1 MKNQLISFLFV
12 GYVFGLSI
20 SGTIKDSKTGEPLPY
35 ANIIVSNTTIG
46 TASDINGYYI
56 IPSIDNGEYIVKV
69 MMIGYSISENKIII
83 NNENIRLNLELEP
96 DIIDIDEV
104 KVSAERMRFEKKV
117 DVSRVNISN
126 REIRRTPAFVES
138 DVFRT
143 IQLLPSVTAS
153 NDFNA
158 ALIVRGGSPDE
169 NLILLDGTEIYNPY
183 HIGGVFSAFNADMVS
198 DVEFLAGG
206 FPAEYG
212 GRL

>member
-35 ANIIVSNTTIG
+35 ANIIVSNTGIG

-96 DIIDIDEV
+96 DIIDID
-104 KVSAERMRFEKKV
+104 
-117 DVSRVNISN
+117 
-126 REIRRTPAFVES
+126 
-138 DVFRT
+138 
-143 IQLLPSVTAS
+143 
-153 NDFNA
+153 
-158 ALIVRGGSPDE
+158 
-169 NLILLDGTEIYNPY
+169 
-183 HIGGVFSAFNADMVS
+183 
-198 DVEFLAGG
+198 
-206 FPAEYG
+206 
-212 GRL
+212 